1 MKTRKPSID
10 PVTDNPLSPAGWL
23 PHLECN
29 LFVGASLLA
38 IGPVDSIQSPGP
50 HFKAASNG
58 IRAMCVAF
66 SEPKYNQS
74 PYSRT
79 VVIGE

>member
-1 MKTRKPSID
+1 MKTRTSSIG
-10 PVTDNPLSPAGWL
+10 PATDNPLSPAGWL

-29 LFVGASLLA
+29 PTVGASLLA
-38 IGPVDSIQSPGP
+38 IGPFESLQKPES
-50 HFKAASNG
+50 HFNAASNG

-66 SEPKYNQS
+66 SEPKYSQS
-74 PYSRT
+74 PYSRA

>member
-1 MKTRKPSID
+1 MKTRKLSID

-23 PHLECN
+23 PHLESN
-29 LFVGASLLA
+29 PPVGASLLA
-38 IGPVDSIQSPGP
+38 IGPFDSLHKPGP
-50 HFKAASNG
+50 HFKAASRG

-66 SEPKYNQS
+66 SEPKYNHS